1 MQFSTSTI
9 MMIFFI
15 IALVIS
21 IWKIYAFLPNKE
33 LEDDDTTD
41 HVQAKLLRLMLK
53 VIKENKGKLTNEELF
68 FKMQEDEDFNSE
80 IFWRFNHNKLNQ
92 LLNKYYIQNQ
102 NTSSIL
108 EIYKTMD

>member
-1 MQFSTSTI
+1 MEFSTSTL

-21 IWKIYAFLPNKE
+21 IWKIYAFLPNKA

-41 HVQAKLLRLMLK
+41 DIQGKLLALMLK
-53 VIKENKGKLTNEELF
+53 VIKENKGNLNSAELF
-68 FKMQEDEDFNSE
+68 FKMQEDENFDSQ

-92 LLNKYYIQNQ
+92 ILSKYYIQNP
-102 NTSSIL
+102 NASSIL
-108 EIYKTMD
+108 DIYKIIG